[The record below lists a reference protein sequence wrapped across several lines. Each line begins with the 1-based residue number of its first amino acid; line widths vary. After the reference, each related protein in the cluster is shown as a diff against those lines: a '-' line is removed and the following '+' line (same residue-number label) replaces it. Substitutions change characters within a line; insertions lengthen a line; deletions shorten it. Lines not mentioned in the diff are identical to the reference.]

1 MKKVIIMALCL
12 ALCLTMFA
20 GCGSTETE
28 ATVAPSSTTSTTEPE
43 TFVFTMGLDDTFT
56 PMGFRDDSNNIV
68 GFDIDV
74 ATAVCDYLGWELVLQ
89 PIAWESKELE
99 LNAGTID
106 CIWNGMS
113 WSEERAAAMTLSMPY
128 MNNEMVF
135 VVRSGE
141 VSSVSD
147 LYGKTVGVQSGSTAD
162 ETLSSS
168 DYASE
173 ISILSYD
180 TNDIALFDLDFNGI
194 DAVFMDSVSAGY
206 YIATSGK
213 DLEMLTE
220 GSANEQ
226 YVIGFRKDDT
236 ELCAQIETALYALE
250 ADGTLETISIKWFSE
265 DVIIFE

>member
-1 MKKVIIMALCL
+1 MKKVIILALCL

-20 GCGSTETE
+20 GCGSESTET
-28 ATVAPSSTTSTTEPE
+28 TPAPTASTTETE

-113 WSEERAAAMTLSMPY
+113 YSDERAAAMTLSMPY

-220 GSANEQ
+220 GSSTEQ

-236 ELCAQIETALYALE
+236 ELCAEVESALYALE
-250 ADGTLETISIKWFSE
+250 ANGTLETISIKWFSE
-265 DVIIFE
+265 DVIVFE